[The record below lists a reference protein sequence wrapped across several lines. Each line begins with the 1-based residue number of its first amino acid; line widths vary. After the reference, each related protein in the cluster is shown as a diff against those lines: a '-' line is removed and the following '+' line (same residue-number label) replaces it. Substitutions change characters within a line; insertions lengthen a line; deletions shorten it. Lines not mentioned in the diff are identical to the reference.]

1 MISFTICLLVIAG
14 PMVGYAYWDIRRQAK
29 RQRAWMRMSAAIAAN
44 EGITTE
50 QADRRRWGK
59 Q

>member
-1 MISFTICLLVIAG
+1 
-14 PMVGYAYWDIRRQAK
+14 MVGYAYWDIRRQAK